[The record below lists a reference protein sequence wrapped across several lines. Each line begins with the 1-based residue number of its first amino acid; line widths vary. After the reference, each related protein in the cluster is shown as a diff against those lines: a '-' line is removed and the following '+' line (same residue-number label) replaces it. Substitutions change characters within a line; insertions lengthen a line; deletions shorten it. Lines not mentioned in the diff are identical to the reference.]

1 MIGVDINW
9 QLITRQLTL
18 DNCMVRIGY
27 NSTMHTKDK
36 QQRSADTAIGARI
49 LEVIGDDSYE
59 AAAAR
64 VQQRGGKVSAPAL
77 HKWVKGCGEITEPN
91 IRAFC
96 EAYGVSP
103 AWLRYGVGTRNG
115 SAAAPS
121 GLVESLPKDVRAEAV
136 DFIGYLVER
145 KQTLMAREQ
154 VGRYMTMID
163 RIKRDMDE
171 KRNGQ

>member
-1 MIGVDINW
+1 MIGVDINC
-9 QLITRQLTL
+9 QLMARQL
-18 DNCMVRIGY
+18 RIDKSWSRLRY
-27 NSTMHTKDK
+27 KAAMQTKDK
-36 QQRSADTAIGARI
+36 IQRTAATEIGARI

-64 VQQRGGKVSAPAL
+64 VQQRGGKVSAPAM
-77 HKWVKGCGEITEPN
+77 HKWVQGTGEITEPN

-103 AWLRYGVGTRNG
+103 AWVRYGVGER
-115 SAAAPS
+115 SANAKPRP
-121 GLVESLPKDVRAEAV
+121 GLVESLPKEVRGEAV
-136 DFIGYLVER
+136 DFIGYLLER

-154 VGRYMTMID
+154 VGRYVTMIEG
-163 RIKRDMDE
+163 IKKDMEE

>member
-1 MIGVDINW
+1 MIAVDINW
-9 QLITRQLTL
+9 QLMRRQPAA
-18 DNCMVRIGY
+18 DIFRRAIGY
-27 NSTMHTKDK
+27 KLDMQTNEKRQRTASTPT
-36 QQRSADTAIGARI
+36 GARI
-49 LEVIGDDSYE
+49 LEEIGDDSYE
-59 AAAAR
+59 EAAAR
-64 VQQRGGKVSAPAL
+64 IQQHGGRVSAPAL
-77 HKWVKGCGEITEPN
+77 HKWVTGSGEITEPN

-96 EAYGVSP
+96 DAYRISP
-103 AWLRYGVGTRNG
+103 AWLRYGVGERKADAN
-115 SAAAPS
+115 PQS

-145 KQTLMAREQ
+145 KQPLMAREQ